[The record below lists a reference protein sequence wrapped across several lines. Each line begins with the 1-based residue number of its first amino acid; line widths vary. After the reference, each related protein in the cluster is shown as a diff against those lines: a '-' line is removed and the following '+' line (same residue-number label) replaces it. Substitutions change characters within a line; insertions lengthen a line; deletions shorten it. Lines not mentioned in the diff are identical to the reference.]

1 MPRFLFVPL
10 FGLLLSACNNAP
22 HAPVNNPLPSAPPVM
37 PASIISVPVTVDL
50 DQVRDQVLKRAPSPL
65 VSGSQTQILRVRFN
79 PTGQSGEPGACSIT
93 ELNCLARRA
102 AGAVAVDYT
111 VPVETVITH
120 QVYLRDLSMR
130 MTGNQFNL
138 LSQVE
143 FAINTRIKSSLA
155 QFGVASCGVN
165 ETMPRIELA
174 MTGTVDWVAA
184 KGDFVVTSKGWS
196 MKWIRP
202 CNITA
207 FQLNV
212 EALLD
217 LPGVREQVKAAMD
230 EALVSGLRQ
239 VNLRSALAR
248 AWPELNAPREVQ
260 PGMWLLPQP
269 KRVAFADP
277 VGNGRYVTSGVLVE
291 AFPIIQSGVKPQVKV
306 MPVPAPERGIS
317 GDTFYVALTGDIAL
331 EEASRLLNQ
340 QMAGKPIVAGTHK
353 VVIEDIRLYGSGDKA
368 VIGLSLAQPLRA
380 EIFVLGRPVFDVEKN
395 EVRFEDMEYSL
406 GTRSFLAK
414 SANWLLGSTFR
425 SALQERA
432 RFRFDED
439 LAETLKDF
447 RDVRQDLGGGLLLR
461 GSLQRVK
468 PRGLFFTQ
476 DRLRAYVQAEG
487 RVALD
492 VGRIPAP

>member
-196 MKWIRP
+196 MK
-202 CNITA
+202 
-207 FQLNV
+207 
-212 EALLD
+212 
-217 LPGVREQVKAAMD
+217 
-230 EALVSGLRQ
+230 
-239 VNLRSALAR
+239 
-248 AWPELNAPREVQ
+248 
-260 PGMWLLPQP
+260 
-269 KRVAFADP
+269 
-277 VGNGRYVTSGVLVE
+277 
-291 AFPIIQSGVKPQVKV
+291 
-306 MPVPAPERGIS
+306 
-317 GDTFYVALTGDIAL
+317 
-331 EEASRLLNQ
+331 
-340 QMAGKPIVAGTHK
+340 
-353 VVIEDIRLYGSGDKA
+353 
-368 VIGLSLAQPLRA
+368 
-380 EIFVLGRPVFDVEKN
+380 
-395 EVRFEDMEYSL
+395 
-406 GTRSFLAK
+406 
-414 SANWLLGSTFR
+414 
-425 SALQERA
+425 
-432 RFRFDED
+432 
-439 LAETLKDF
+439 
-447 RDVRQDLGGGLLLR
+447 
-461 GSLQRVK
+461 
-468 PRGLFFTQ
+468 
-476 DRLRAYVQAEG
+476 
-487 RVALD
+487 
-492 VGRIPAP
+492 